1 MKLTKDQIEE
11 VDYVLRKHYTFENF
25 DDLRTEL
32 VDHIASDVELLMQN
46 EKLSFDE
53 ALSEILYKWKTEISW
68 DRNSKHNSVPKMVSR
83 LWRKLDWKYNSIT
96 IALVVALFFLD
107 QLFRKEEWVAFIMYL
122 IGLVGCF
129 LGIYLIKIFKKNRF
143 NTVLSMY
150 AEDKLIVNLSIVL
163 VGIVVNSLLN
173 YFDGDFLS
181 RPGFPA
187 IVYATITLMI
197 KTILMRR
204 NIKIENQLLKVM

>member
-53 ALSEILYKWKTEISW
+53 ALSKILYKWKTEISW

-122 IGLVGCF
+122 IGVVGCF

-163 VGIVVNSLLN
+163 IGIVVNSLLN

>member
-32 VDHIASDVELLMQN
+32 IDHIASDVELLMQN

-53 ALSEILYKWKTEISW
+53 ALSKILYKWKTEISW

-107 QLFRKEEWVAFIMYL
+107 QLFSKEEWVAFIMYL
-122 IGLVGCF
+122 IGVVGCF

-150 AEDKLIVNLSIVL
+150 AEDKLIINLSIVL
-163 VGIVVNSLLN
+163 IGIVVNILLN

-197 KTILMRR
+197 KPILMRR

>member
-53 ALSEILYKWKTEISW
+53 ALSKILYKWKTEISW

-122 IGLVGCF
+122 IGVVGCF
-129 LGIYLIKIFKKNRF
+129 LGIYLIKLFKKNRF

-163 VGIVVNSLLN
+163 IGIVVNILLN

>member
-32 VDHIASDVELLMQN
+32 VDHIASDLELLMQN

-53 ALSEILYKWKTEISW
+53 ALSKILYKWKTEISW

-122 IGLVGCF
+122 IGVVGCF
-129 LGIYLIKIFKKNRF
+129 LGIYLIKLFKKNRF

-163 VGIVVNSLLN
+163 IGIVVNILLN

-197 KTILMRR
+197 KTVLMRR

>member
-32 VDHIASDVELLMQN
+32 IDHIASDVELLMQN

-53 ALSEILYKWKTEISW
+53 ALSKILYKWKTEISW

-107 QLFRKEEWVAFIMYL
+107 QLFSKEEWVAFIMYL
-122 IGLVGCF
+122 IGVVGCF

-163 VGIVVNSLLN
+163 IGIVVNILLN

>member
-32 VDHIASDVELLMQN
+32 IDHIASDVELLMQN

-53 ALSEILYKWKTEISW
+53 ALSKILYKWKTEISW

-107 QLFRKEEWVAFIMYL
+107 QLFSKEEWVAFIMYL
-122 IGLVGCF
+122 IGVVGCF

-150 AEDKLIVNLSIVL
+150 AEDKLIINLSIVL
-163 VGIVVNSLLN
+163 IGIVVNILLN

>member
-32 VDHIASDVELLMQN
+32 IDHIASDLELLMQN

-53 ALSEILYKWKTEISW
+53 ALSKILYKWKTEIIW

-122 IGLVGCF
+122 IGVVGCF

-163 VGIVVNSLLN
+163 IGIVVNILLN

>member
-53 ALSEILYKWKTEISW
+53 ALSKILYKWKTEISW

-107 QLFRKEEWVAFIMYL
+107 QLFRKEEWGTFIMYL
-122 IGLVGCF
+122 IGVVGCF
-129 LGIYLIKIFKKNRF
+129 LGVYLIKLFKKNRF

-163 VGIVVNSLLN
+163 IGIVVNILLN

>member
-32 VDHIASDVELLMQN
+32 VDHIASDLELLMQN

-53 ALSEILYKWKTEISW
+53 ALSKILYKWKTEISW

-107 QLFRKEEWVAFIMYL
+107 QLFSKEEWVAFIMYL
-122 IGLVGCF
+122 IGVVGCF

-150 AEDKLIVNLSIVL
+150 AEDKLIINLSIVL
-163 VGIVVNSLLN
+163 IGIVVNILLN